1 MTLQVILNSVIV
13 PSLAA
18 MPPSMD
24 TPEARA
30 MLLAI
35 GLQESRFKERIQI
48 INGER
53 NGPARGYWQFER
65 MGGVHGVLNHDA
77 SKRLARQICTEHR
90 VDPAERQVWIRLAQD
105 DELACKFAR
114 LLLWTD
120 HRPLPKLGD
129 AAGAWDY
136 YLDNWRP
143 GKPHRHTWDGLY
155 AQAMKAV
162 A

>member
-48 INGER
+48 VNGER
-53 NGPARGYWQFER
+53 NGPARGFWQFER
-65 MGGVHGVLNHDA
+65 MGGVHGVLTHPN
-77 SKRLARQICTEHR
+77 SRRLALSACAAHKVEPI
-90 VDPAERQVWIRLAQD
+90 ERAVWLRLAQD

-120 HRPLPKLGD
+120 PKPLPNLGD
-129 AAGAWDY
+129 AQGAWSY
-136 YLDNWRP
+136 YLDLWRP
-143 GKPHRHTWDGLY
+143 GRPHRHTWDGLY